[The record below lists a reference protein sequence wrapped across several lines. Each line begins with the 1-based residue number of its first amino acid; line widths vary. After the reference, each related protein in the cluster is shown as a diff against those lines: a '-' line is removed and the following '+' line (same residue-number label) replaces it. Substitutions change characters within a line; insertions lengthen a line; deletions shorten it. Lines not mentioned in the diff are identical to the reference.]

1 VVSKIVEPRGVVKS
15 VSVAVLV
22 DGTYQ
27 KGQGSQKGT
36 FVARNDQEMKKYDDI
51 VKAAIGFDKSRG
63 DQVIVENVP
72 FETAAFEEVGAEKT
86 DYLRF
91 ALPYLKYI
99 AMFVVVMLLVI
110 FVIKPLL
117 KTLSA
122 PMTYRMQEGLPRPGM
137 PGPPGVGP
145 MSMPGPVAPEEAS
158 KDRALGIVTGN
169 PKQAANVVKEWLQ
182 E

>member
-1 VVSKIVEPRGVVKS
+1 VVSKIVEPRGAVKS
-15 VSVAVLV
+15 LSVAVLV

-27 KGQGSQKGT
+27 KGQGTQKGA
-36 FVARNDQEMKKYDDI
+36 FVARNEQEMKKYDDI

-72 FETAAFEEVGAEKT
+72 FESAAFEEAGAEKT
-86 DYLRF
+86 DYWRIVF
-91 ALPYLKYI
+91 PVLKYV

-122 PMTYRMQEGLPRPGM
+122 PVTYRMQEGLPRPGM
-137 PGPPGVGP
+137 PGAPGAGP
-145 MSMPGPVAPEEAS
+145 MPMPVPATSEEVS
-158 KDRALGIVTGN
+158 KERALGIVSGN
-169 PKQAANVVKEWLQ
+169 PKQAANIVKEWLQ